1 MPATKKKSA
10 EDIVEIKP
18 IKLERV
24 KLRVVG
30 ETPLIVHA
38 WSEKAKRQMLEAQQ
52 GIKAGKKKDAK
63 NPVQD
68 FVSTAYWLTPMPEVE
83 TFEAFTEAVK
93 NGARFMFPITA
104 LKNAS
109 VSAPYRMGWTKDK
122 VSMRGSLWLMDQNPN
137 GDVPMDML
145 EIHYDGMPEMRE
157 DMVKVGM
164 GTADLR
170 YRMQYTNWHF
180 DVVLEYNKSGQ
191 YSLDA
196 LVNIINAGGL
206 VCGLGEWRNEKG
218 GLFGRYHIEG
228 M

>member
-1 MPATKKKSA
+1 MATAKKKT
-10 EDIVEIKP
+10 EEIVEIKP

-52 GIKAGKKKDAK
+52 GVKAGKKKEAK

-68 FVSTAYWLTPMPEVE
+68 FVNTAYWLTPMPEEE
-83 TFEAFTEAVK
+83 TYEAFVDAVEA
-93 NGARFMFPITA
+93 GARFMFPITA

-109 VSAPYRMGWTKDK
+109 VAAPYRMGWTKDK

-137 GDVPMDML
+137 GDIPMDMM
-145 EIHYDGMPEMRE
+145 EIHYEGMPEMRE

-164 GTADLR
+164 GVADLR
-170 YRMQYTNWHF
+170 YRMQYNNWHM

-191 YSLDA
+191 YSLEN
-196 LVNIINAGGL
+196 LLNIINAGGL

-218 GLFGRYHIEG
+218 GLFGRYHVEG